1 MNVYKKILI
10 IIISFSLI
18 NSVESNIRHSYSKMY
33 LKNIKKSFINI
44 CNNYAL
50 NQTNNYDIYN
60 CLINHNN
67 NDDCK
72 NLNNYNDFIII
83 RNDCIKHHK
92 GSFGMVIFMTL
103 ISWCLIGFCC
113 NSY

>member
-1 MNVYKKILI
+1 MNFYKKSLL

-18 NSVESNIRHSYSKMY
+18 ISIESNIRHSYSKMY
-33 LKNIKKSFINI
+33 IKNMKKSFINI
-44 CNNYAL
+44 CNKYAL
-50 NQTNNYDIYN
+50 NQTNNYEIYD
-60 CLINHNN
+60 CIIN

-83 RNDCIKHHK
+83 RNDCIKYHK
-92 GSFGMVIFMTL
+92 SSLGFTVFIIL
-103 ISWCLIGFCC
+103 IAWALIGLCC